1 MQHNQWL
8 SDAAVCGVGRLEL
21 DGLAQVIELIGRI
34 EMTQLL
40 WRYLRRTDRSAA
52 EQLGAAGGASDLD
65 FSTPPPL
72 FLRGG
77 GRASS
82 RARRSSP
89 PASERFIC
97 WVPGVVRALW
107 SGRNRNLSEL
117 GSGTVALP
125 ATIYSC
131 WKSRMISNSI
141 CGTYL

>member
-1 MQHNQWL
+1 
-8 SDAAVCGVGRLEL
+8 
-21 DGLAQVIELIGRI
+21 
-34 EMTQLL
+34 MTQLL
-40 WRYLRRTDRSAA
+40 WRYLCRTNHSAA
-52 EQLGAAGGASDLD
+52 EQLGAAGGVSYLD

-107 SGRNRNLSEL
+107 SGRNRNL
-117 GSGTVALP
+117 T
-125 ATIYSC
+125 
-131 WKSRMISNSI
+131 R
-141 CGTYL
+141 